1 MVVDGCGIEPH
12 DAGCKPQHG
21 DPLAAHPRLQRSR
34 PFGVSLII
42 KHYLIIDKHFTEDG
56 AKRVIQSYQATLE
69 FAEVSAE
76 SYDGEDEAPETE
88 DVGSQPPPTG
98 GKYTLPISPTQSIT
112 LWGNFPITQTE
123 WEQMIAV
130 IQAMRPA
137 LVSNES

>member
-1 MVVDGCGIEPH
+1 MFISIPPSARMVVDGCGIEPH

-34 PFGVSLII
+34 PFGVSLI
-42 KHYLIIDKHFTEDG
+42 EDG